1 METILKQMKQKS
13 LFLEVFGDSP
23 ILRVMDFF
31 MVSED
36 FDYSMSDI
44 ARNAG
49 IGYATLKLFWK
60 TLEKNKIVK
69 HTRNV
74 GKAKLYALNKANPS
88 VKSFRK
94 FYWTITKKETNK
106 MMPKIIAR

>member
-1 METILKQMKQKS
+1 MKS

-23 ILRVMDFF
+23 VLRVMDFF

-49 IGYATLKLFWK
+49 IGYSTIKLFWK
-60 TLEKNKIVK
+60 NLVKNNIVT

-74 GKAKLYALNKANPS
+74 GKAKLYALNKESEA
-88 VKSFRK
+88 VKNFKK
-94 FYWTITKKETNK
+94 FYWSVTKDETDK
-106 MMPKIIAR
+106 RIIKVLSPQAP